1 MTKAEQRRSAKGEIK
16 MVFRRIVVVLLAS
29 VCTALCHASDITF
42 VDSSRGFSLAYP
54 SNWNVSTNAESIL
67 FSIKD
72 GPGVSIRTSP
82 VSPQNHHL
90 NSIWAFPDVENQLI
104 EGIRPIPDAVI
115 LGHGK
120 TKLASRDAIWIRH
133 KIVHEALDTKV
144 HVYSYQV
151 ATLGDKKLYFC
162 TYMASALTDQAAKK
176 DFERY
181 WHAASSIMKTLYI
194 QPSIYSAVPADIDKA
209 SANVVPKPG
218 FYRAYNKED
227 NMSDVIRLYP
237 DNFAMHTQYEG
248 LFDPAKSGYF
258 LKRSV
263 TEYRSVGYAQISGN
277 RIEMSLQSS
286 YGSIHWSGT
295 IAPDGLILDF
305 LSGIN
310 GYMESNVVF
319 TFLGVG
325 SDELPPHLQRM
336 LDELAP
342 LR

>member
-1 MTKAEQRRSAKGEIK
+1 VRSVSGDKK
-16 MVFRRIVVVLLAS
+16 MIFRQTVVVLL
-29 VCTALCHASDITF
+29 TTTFTILCHASDVTF
-42 VDSSRGFSLAYP
+42 VDSNRGFSLAYP
-54 SNWNVSTNAESIL
+54 SDWHVSTNADSIL

-72 GPGVSIRTSP
+72 GPGVSVRTGP
-82 VSPQNHHL
+82 VSQENHHL
-90 NSIWAFPDVENQLI
+90 NSIWDFPDADTQLI
-104 EGIRPIPDAVI
+104 DGIRAIPNAVI
-115 LGHGK
+115 LGNGR

-133 KIVHEALDTKV
+133 KIIHEALGSKV

-151 ATLGDKKLYFC
+151 ATLGDKNLYFC

-176 DFERY
+176 EFERH
-181 WHAASSIMKTLYI
+181 WNTASSIIKTLYI
-194 QPSIYSAVPADIDKA
+194 QPSLYSVAPVVNDNTSK
-209 SANVVPKPG
+209 NVVPKPG
-218 FYRAYNKED
+218 FYRAYDNKD
-227 NMSDVIRLYP
+227 NMSDVVRLYP

-258 LKRSV
+258 LQRSV

-277 RIEMSLQSS
+277 RIQMSLQSS

-295 IAPDGLILDF
+295 IAPDKLILDF